1 MNVMKDEMGSLKL
14 NIPTTIENGL
24 AIDISKIQNSAINI
38 CSSSK
43 ETYKDENKKNSFDVT
58 WPEAFDVNMN
68 YYTFRKTCTL
78 FICYLPI
85 FF

>member
-1 MNVMKDEMGSLKL
+1 MKVMKDEMGQFK
-14 NIPTTIENGL
+14 IEYSDYNRKW
-24 AIDISKIQNSAINI
+24 SSNRHIQNSAVNI
-38 CSSSK
+38 CSSFK
-43 ETYKDENKKNSFDVT
+43 ETYKYEKKKNSFDVT

-78 FICYLPI
+78 FIWYLPN